1 MKYSY
6 DEFKRYIAE
15 RDAETEEILYLC
27 WKDLKQY
34 EKDSCSVFELSKE
47 QIDLWDLMKERYS
60 YRDIFTLPKYDN
72 GVDIVV
78 LGESETKDVKAF
90 ILYR

>member
-15 RDAETEEILYLC
+15 RDSETEEILYLY

-34 EKDSCSVFELSKE
+34 EKENCNVFELSKE
-47 QIDLWDLMKERYS
+47 QIDLWELMKERYS
-60 YRDIFTLPKYDN
+60 YRDIFTLSKYDN

>member
-15 RDAETEEILYLC
+15 RDSEIEEILYLC

-34 EKDSCSVFELSKE
+34 EKDNCSVFELSKE
-47 QIDLWDLMKERYS
+47 QIDLWELMKERYS
-60 YRDIFTLPKYDN
+60 YRDIFTLSKYDN

>member
-15 RDAETEEILYLC
+15 RDSETEEILYLC

-34 EKDSCSVFELSKE
+34 EKKITVVFL
-47 QIDLWDLMKERYS
+47 
-60 YRDIFTLPKYDN
+60 N
-72 GVDIVV
+72 
-78 LGESETKDVKAF
+78 
-90 ILYR
+90 

>member
-6 DEFKRYIAE
+6 DEFRRYIAE
-15 RDAETEEILYLC
+15 RDSETEEILFLC
-27 WKDLKQY
+27 WRDLKQY
-34 EKDSCSVFELSKE
+34 EKDKCSVFELNRE
-47 QIDLWDLMKERYS
+47 QIDLWELMKEQYS
-60 YRDIFTLPKYDN
+60 CRDIFALSKYDN
-72 GVDIVV
+72 EVDIVV